1 MNNDKI
7 LEEIKAWLGN
17 RLIPKEDADLLLD
30 LVIQYGN
37 QKEEEGEYIGE
48 ERGYEEGYDTGY
60 TEGYNKG
67 REEGIAEGRNEVIT
81 DIKYDPLIS
90 LEDKR
95 SILRRFGILV

>member
-37 QKEEEGEYIGE
+37 EKEHEGELIGE
-48 ERGYEEGYDTGY
+48 ERGYEEGYE
-60 TEGYNKG
+60 EGYGVGYSKG
-67 REEGIAEGRNEVIT
+67 REEGITEGRDQVISE
-81 DIKYDPLIS
+81 IEYDPLIS
-90 LEDKR
+90 FEDKR
-95 SILRRFGILV
+95 SVLRRFGILV